1 MPLVAGVSRNHEERK
16 QVRVESIARV
26 PASKGVRKHPSSGL
40 LLTPLLQDGAPL
52 TVRDVPRARGEWN
65 STNLRERQRITS
77 PRLDAGLASIGVH
90 NLSPGLVLTSLLL
103 EGASPA
109 ARRFFNALAEE
120 PETVAAALVPR
131 MRTVQVRLPVP
142 CLSLVPYGSPYWY

>member
-1 MPLVAGVSRNHEERK
+1 MPVVSRNHEERK
-16 QVRVESIARV
+16 QIRVKSIARV
-26 PASKGVRKHPSSGL
+26 PASNGVREYLSSGL
-40 LLTPLLQDGAPL
+40 LLTPLLQEGAPL
-52 TVRDVPRARGEWN
+52 TLRDVPRARGERN
-65 STNLRERQRITS
+65 CTNMRERQRITS
-77 PRLDAGLASIGVH
+77 PRLNAGLASIGVH

-131 MRTVQVRLPVP
+131 MRAVQVRLPVP
-142 CLSLVPYGSPYWY
+142 CLSLVPCSSPYWYR

>member
-1 MPLVAGVSRNHEERK
+1 MRK
-16 QVRVESIARV
+16 YL
-26 PASKGVRKHPSSGL
+26 SSGQL
-40 LLTPLLQDGAPL
+40 HAAAVGGRPTH
-52 TVRDVPRARGEWN
+52 RARCPK
-65 STNLRERQRITS
+65 STWQMEQHKVAWETAYHFPHI
-77 PRLDAGLASIGVH
+77 AGLTSIGVH

-131 MRTVQVRLPVP
+131 MRAVQVRLPVP
-142 CLSLVPYGSPYWY
+142 CLYLVPYCSPCWYLYSALARRHRLLLQRSCPACALGWRETRFAC